1 MKLLKNLVYQ
11 IGSDFIYDCVYL
23 LYYKCH
29 KKFKWGESYIDSPDW
44 TKSKKATINQIK
56 KMTNDFNIL

>member
-1 MKLLKNLVYQ
+1 MVINFVSSKDNDEKRVMHSKSANIKSCLMKKQVKLLKNLVYQ

-29 KKFKWGESYIDSPDW
+29 KIFK
-44 TKSKKATINQIK
+44 
-56 KMTNDFNIL
+56 